1 MSKFMDMIEKT
12 DKLKLDEQ
20 SLETLREMRLA
31 YAEGVSHYA
40 KRELLKDWWQE
51 HYTNARTH
59 YEKRLEAINAVIV
72 RQEDRLLKEGQS
84 ASTSATQG
92 TVKV

>member
-1 MSKFMDMIEKT
+1 MSKFMQMVEKT

-31 YAEGVSHYA
+31 YAEGVGHYA

-51 HYTNARTH
+51 HYTNARKH
-59 YEKRLEAINAVIV
+59 YEARLEAINAVIV
-72 RQEDRLLKEGQS
+72 RHEDRLLKEAQL
-84 ASTSATQG
+84 ASSQA
-92 TVKV
+92 K